1 MNISIQLDPFHLVS
15 LSEDIDLQCQRLIA
29 RELPKVVDEK
39 ALFNLKV
46 ALREQMASLLTE
58 MLHEWR
64 LLAQD
69 TGQTAIFD
77 ENWIIPGVPEMA
89 AQLPQIYELPSEE
102 KKKDWHID
110 RVRWTINAWM
120 QMWSQLFAYLPH
132 ADQTDPS
139 DNTDFTVTF
148 ATTWGTDASSL
159 TGQMS

>member
-1 MNISIQLDPFHLVS
+1 
-15 LSEDIDLQCQRLIA
+15 
-29 RELPKVVDEK
+29 
-39 ALFNLKV
+39 
-46 ALREQMASLLTE
+46 
-58 MLHEWR
+58 
-64 LLAQD
+64 
-69 TGQTAIFD
+69 
-77 ENWIIPGVPEMA
+77 MA